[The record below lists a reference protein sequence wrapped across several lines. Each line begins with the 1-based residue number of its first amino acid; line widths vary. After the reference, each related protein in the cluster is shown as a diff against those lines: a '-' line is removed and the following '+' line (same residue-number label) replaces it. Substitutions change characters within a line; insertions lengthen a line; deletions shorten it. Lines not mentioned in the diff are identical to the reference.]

1 MSRASARLLHGN
13 GGRTNGD
20 WLAGLRCN
28 DSLGLK
34 AQEDLRGYIRRGLGR
49 AVGGQGNL
57 DDASL
62 EDLTQDA
69 MIRITTR
76 LDDFRGESK
85 FTTWAMAIAIRVAY
99 TSLRRRRWAERSL
112 EDLGLSVDSQSS
124 PIGSPS
130 TDPTTPTSRSDLL
143 YSLREAIDR
152 DLTPRQRSAV
162 LGELAGMPA
171 PVLAEQLKTNVNAL
185 YKLHHDARL
194 RLRAALEERG
204 FSETDV
210 RGILHASSN
219 G

>member
-1 MSRASARLLHGN
+1 MSPAPTRLQHGN

-28 DSLGLK
+28 DSPGLK
-34 AQEDLRGYIRRGLGR
+34 VQEDLRGYIRRGLGR
-49 AVGGQGNL
+49 IFGGQGNL
-57 DDASL
+57 VDASL

-69 MIRITTR
+69 MLRVTTK

-99 TSLRRRRWAERSL
+99 TSLRRRRWGERSL
-112 EDLGLSVDSQSS
+112 EDLGLSVDSQRST
-124 PIGSPS
+124 IASPS
-130 TDPTTPTSRSDLL
+130 TDPTAPTGRTDLL
-143 YSLREAIDR
+143 CSLREAIDR
-152 DLTPRQRSAV
+152 DLTPRQRAAV
-162 LGELAGMPA
+162 LGELAGMPTA
-171 PVLAEQLKTNVNAL
+171 VLAEQLDTNANAL

-210 RGILHASSN
+210 RGILHAASN

>member
-1 MSRASARLLHGN
+1 MSRAPARLLHGN

-49 AVGGQGNL
+49 AFGGQGNL

-99 TSLRRRRWAERSL
+99 TSVRRRCWGERSL
-112 EDLGLSVDSQSS
+112 EDLGLSVDSQRSTIA
-124 PIGSPS
+124 PAS
-130 TDPTTPTSRSDLL
+130 TDPTGPTGRTDLL
-143 YSLREAIDR
+143 CSLREAIDR
-152 DLTPRQRSAV
+152 DLTPRQRAAV
-162 LGELAGMPA
+162 LGELAGMPTA
-171 PVLAEQLKTNVNAL
+171 ILAAQLDTNANAL

-210 RGILHASSN
+210 RSILHAASN

>member
-1 MSRASARLLHGN
+1 MSRAPAGSQHGD
-13 GGRTNGD
+13 GDRTNGD
-20 WLAGLRCN
+20 WLARLRCN
-28 DSLGLK
+28 DSPGRK
-34 AQEDLRGYIRRGLGR
+34 AQEDLRDYIRRGLGR
-49 AVGGQGNL
+49 VFGGQGNL

-69 MIRITTR
+69 MIRITTK

-85 FTTWAMAIAIRVAY
+85 FTTWAMAIAIRVAF

-112 EDLGLSVDSQSS
+112 EDLGLSVDAQSS

-130 TDPTTPTSRSDLL
+130 TDPTNPTSASDLL
-143 YSLREAIDR
+143 CSLREAIDR

-162 LGELAGMPA
+162 LGELAGMPTA
-171 PVLAEQLKTNVNAL
+171 VLAEQLKTNANAL

-204 FSETDV
+204 FSESDV
-210 RGILHASSN
+210 RSILHASSN

>member
-1 MSRASARLLHGN
+1 MNRAPTGLQHGD
-13 GGRTNGD
+13 GDRTNGD
-20 WLAGLRCN
+20 WLAGLRSN
-28 DSLGLK
+28 DSLGRK
-34 AQEDLRGYIRRGLGR
+34 AQEDLRDYVRRGLGR
-49 AVGGQGNL
+49 VFGGQGNL

-69 MIRITTR
+69 LIRITTR

-99 TSLRRRRWAERSL
+99 TSLRRRHWAERSL
-112 EDLGLSVDSQSS
+112 EDLGLSADSQSS

-143 YSLREAIDR
+143 CSLREAIDR

-171 PVLAEQLKTNVNAL
+171 AVLAEQLETNVNAL

-194 RLRAALEERG
+194 RLRAGLEQRG
-204 FSETDV
+204 FLERDV
-210 RGILHASSN
+210 RSILQGVSN

>member
-1 MSRASARLLHGN
+1 MSRAPARLQHGD
-13 GGRTNGD
+13 GGRTNED
-20 WLAGLRCN
+20 WLASLRCN

-34 AQEDLRGYIRRGLGR
+34 AQTELRGYIRRGLG
-49 AVGGQGNL
+49 GGFGKQGDL

-62 EDLTQDA
+62 EDLTQES

-99 TSLRRRRWAERSL
+99 TSLRRRRWGDCSL
-112 EDLGLSVDSQSS
+112 EDLRISVDSQMSS
-124 PIGSPS
+124 IAPHP
-130 TDPTTPTSRSDLL
+130 TDPTDPTIRDDLL
-143 YSLREAIDR
+143 CSLREAIDR
-152 DLTPRQRSAV
+152 ELTPRQRAAV
-162 LGELAGMPA
+162 LGELAGMPSD
-171 PVLAEQLKTNVNAL
+171 VLAEQLNTNVNAL

-194 RLRAALEERG
+194 RLRASLEQRG

-210 RGILHASSN
+210 RGILQNASN

>member
-1 MSRASARLLHGN
+1 MSRAPTRLQHGD

-34 AQEDLRGYIRRGLGR
+34 VQEDLRGYIRRGLGR
-49 AVGGQGNL
+49 AFGGQGNL

-62 EDLTQDA
+62 EDLTQEA

-99 TSLRRRRWAERSL
+99 TSLRRRRWGERSL

-124 PIGSPS
+124 PMGSPS
-130 TDPTTPTSRSDLL
+130 TDPTGPTGRTDLL
-143 YSLREAIDR
+143 CSLREAIVR
-152 DLTPRQRSAV
+152 DLTPRQRAAV
-162 LGELAGMPA
+162 LGELAGMPTA
-171 PVLAEQLKTNVNAL
+171 VLAEQLNTNANAL

-204 FSETDV
+204 FSERDV
-210 RGILHASSN
+210 RSILQGVSN

>member
-1 MSRASARLLHGN
+1 MSRAPARLFDGS

-28 DSLGLK
+28 DSHGLK
-34 AQEDLRGYIRRGLGR
+34 VQENLRGYIRRGLER
-49 AVGGQGNL
+49 TFGGQGNL

-62 EDLTQDA
+62 EDLTQDG

-76 LDDFRGESK
+76 LADFRGESK

-99 TSLRRRRWAERSL
+99 TSLRRRRWGERSL
-112 EDLGLSVDSQSS
+112 EDLGLSVDSQRSTIAS
-124 PIGSPS
+124 A
-130 TDPTTPTSRSDLL
+130 TDPTDPIGQTDLL
-143 YSLREAIDR
+143 CSLREAIDR
-152 DLTPRQRSAV
+152 DLTPRQRAAI
-162 LGELAGMPA
+162 LGELAGMPTA
-171 PVLAEQLKTNVNAL
+171 VLADQLDTNANAL

-210 RGILHASSN
+210 RGILHAASN